1 MFFRKKHKEAAMA
14 DEQTAEQANEQ
25 TEQTEQPQ
33 APADVTVTAAEF
45 ESLKKRA
52 EATDAVNDKYLR
64 LYADFENSKKMWDKQ
79 KAEYLKFGAFNL
91 MKDFSSVLDDIEA
104 ANATLNKDAHPEYAR
119 GLEMVYTKITNALTK
134 NGLKEVDAMNKPF
147 DPHAHEALMFVERA
161 DVDEHTVV
169 GIIQKGYLYEDKLLR
184 PARVTLS
191 RKPVQPAVAGNGEN
205 GNTVLPEGQA

>member
-1 MFFRKKHKEAAMA
+1 MS
-14 DEQTAEQANEQ
+14 DEQTAEQTNEQ
-25 TEQTEQPQ
+25 AEQVPT
-33 APADVTVTAAEF
+33 DVTVTAAEF

-64 LYADFENSKKMWDKQ
+64 LYADFENSKKMWEKQ
-79 KAEYLKFGAFNL
+79 KAEYLKFGAFNI

-119 GLEMVYTKITNALTK
+119 GLEMVYTKIRNALSK
-134 NGLKEVDAMNKPF
+134 NGLKEVEAMDKPF
-147 DPHAHEALMFVERA
+147 DPHMHEALMFTERA

-191 RKPVQPAVAGNGEN
+191 RKPAVAAETNNENNGNG
-205 GNTVLPEGQA
+205 VLPEGQA

>member
-1 MFFRKKHKEAAMA
+1 MSEEQTEEMKDEAAA
-14 DEQTAEQANEQ
+14 EQTAQ
-25 TEQTEQPQ
+25 
-33 APADVTVTAAEF
+33 DVTLSAVEF
-45 ESLKKRA
+45 EALKKRA
-52 EATDAVNDKYLR
+52 DATEAMNDKYLR
-64 LYADFENSKKMWDKQ
+64 LYADYENSKKMWDKQ
-79 KAEYLKFGAFNL
+79 KAEYLKFGAFNI

-104 ANATLNKDAHPEYAR
+104 ANATLNKEAHPEYAR

-147 DPHAHEALMFVERA
+147 DPHMHEALMFVERG

-191 RKPVQPAVAGNGEN
+191 RKPAAPAVTEEKVNE
-205 GNTVLPEGQA
+205 